1 MINILSLLLLLSLSL
16 SVDITPSQVYYGSE
30 ESFHLTIEDPTIVT
44 SLAFELT
51 CFSGSCDIPSIYT
64 DEAMTTPVTV
74 SASSARRKTIL
85 TISSDFVANYYFKS
99 TCIDDCYFELVALV
113 NKPGRVIQKGFTN
126 VEGIT
131 KDDKQVTFTIPKVQP
146 TENSTPLILSINALN
161 CLTEVA
167 IGEEKYSNK
176 KHFQYQV
183 DDTTVDF
190 AFTIQVEA
198 MDDLNEKS
206 EVCSI
211 LIDAVEDNPDEKFF
225 TLTEGASQQFELN
238 EATERINLQ
247 YVNVNGPASF
257 DIDYTSLDGLEISIY
272 KKDMTT
278 PIKTATIY
286 KKKTFMIDSTELN
299 NVIISIKKKESGTET
314 VIFSVIFKSNKGYP
328 TYFQREKVVYGY
340 LFPQQTSYYYTD
352 IKMNEPGKLILNYR
366 QGGGK
371 ICVRVMPKGEIDEKA
386 NWMHNVDL
394 SQGCLKEQVD
404 ITGYITLVQLHNADT
419 EKCENGCELIVTVT
433 NQEEAKGDAKNYLDE
448 FTIYYNVRESE
459 KKLEVPLNENINGEQ
474 EKINI
479 EDQLA
484 QVHIP
489 YDTNRLL
496 ISYDSLLFRMYLNKD
511 KETYPTEDDYE
522 YEYIE
527 NGNYAINSESSLK
540 GKTLKVHFTSRDAPQ
555 DESFYYFK
563 VSPQYQ
569 NTPDIIYT
577 TSGKID
583 KCKINKDG
591 DSCYFLVPIKDYEF
605 LSTISIGGFTEQKDP
620 VTLLA
625 KLYPAETIDA
635 IKYTVDGMKDLLPTE
650 ETADVKGDN
659 YVVIPSDKITKDTDM
674 YILVKATSAKK
685 GEINFGVSSNQNSKK
700 PFLYYQTNPK
710 MIVVPKG
717 ETYSFDVYMRRPE
730 QKVEVFELYGKGK
743 VEKGDSGLIT
753 VTLTA
758 SEDQDYVV
766 VIRWEKKLGQSLE
779 RKEYKKLNTFTIT
792 TLPYYT
798 YVPLDQATV
807 SSKQDVNIKIKFFNI
822 KLNQE
827 KADSSSFKVFAT
839 LVDSQSIKEFEYD
852 TAKKPVALEQFY
864 YFNNEKVAT
873 FKKTT
878 EGDSK
883 RYLFI
888 EIQLSQGNEND
899 SEVSL
904 NLLAVPITEKVPEV
918 ALPQKEYYV
927 DVLSTKDTVNRMIY
941 KLSKSAETDN
951 QILVNLGL
959 IDQDNK
965 FEYNVETVKDTPTFK
980 NETALIKEQ
989 STFNGISTLL
999 LTATDSVL
1007 LTVSAKTT
1015 ANDDQ
1020 SIARIFIKYQSGEE
1034 GKLPTFQ
1041 YNRNMNIVQ
1050 SNTTCEFNITADNII
1065 KGHEDIKSIS
1075 YTFKVY
1081 NKSQIDDV
1089 SKIDNIF
1096 EESDLPETVKEE
1108 IMILDSKTENF
1119 FLQVNTTNFP
1129 KEMFFTLTASFDE
1142 YKFGYDLVNV
1152 TNTEETKDE
1161 GFDWWLLGIVFV
1173 AILVIG
1179 IIVAGILFL
1188 YKKEQEKKLKQLSQ
1202 LAKKEDLLP

>member
-16 SVDITPSQVYYGSE
+16 SVDIIPSQVYYGSE
-30 ESFHLTIEDPTIVT
+30 DSFHLTIEDPTKVT
-44 SLAFELT
+44 SLSFELT

-74 SASSARRKTIL
+74 SSSSARRKTIL
-85 TISSDFVANYYFKS
+85 TLSSDFVANYYFKS
-99 TCIDDCYFELVALV
+99 TCIDDCYFELVALA
-113 NKPGRVIQKGFTN
+113 NRPGRVIQKGFTN

-131 KDDKQVTFTIPKVQP
+131 KEDKQVSFTIPKVEP
-146 TENSTPLILSINALN
+146 TENSTPLILSINAIN
-161 CLTEVA
+161 CLTDVT
-167 IGEEKYSNK
+167 IGEKTTPK
-176 KHFQYQV
+176 TKHVQYQV

-190 AFTIQVEA
+190 SFTVQVSE

-225 TLTEGASQQFELN
+225 TLTEGVSQMFELN
-238 EATERINLQ
+238 ESTEKINLR

-257 DIDYTSLDGLEISIY
+257 DIDYTSLDGLELNVF

-299 NVIISIKKKESGTET
+299 DVIISIKKKESGPAK
-314 VIFSVIFKSNKGYP
+314 VAFSVIFKSNKGYP

-352 IKMNEPGKLILNYR
+352 IKMKEPGKLILNYR

-419 EKCENGCELIVTVT
+419 EKCENGCELIVTLT
-433 NQEEAKGDAKNYLDE
+433 NQEEAKGDNKNYLDE
-448 FTIYYNVRESE
+448 FTLYYNVRESE
-459 KKLEVPLNENINGEQ
+459 KKLEVPLNENINLEQ

-479 EDQLA
+479 EDQLV
-484 QVHIP
+484 QVPIP
-489 YDTNRLL
+489 YDTSRLL

-527 NGNYAINSESSLK
+527 NGNYAIEEKSLK

-569 NTPDIIYT
+569 NTPDILYT

-583 KCKINKDG
+583 KCKINKEG

-605 LSTISIGGFTEQKDP
+605 LSTISIGAFTEQKDTI
-620 VTLLA
+620 TLLA
-625 KLYPAETIDA
+625 KLYPAEKIDA
-635 IKYTVDGMKDLLPTE
+635 IKYTEEGMNALLPTE
-650 ETADVKGDN
+650 ESADAKGEN
-659 YVVIPSDKITKDTDM
+659 YVVIPSEKIEKDTDM
-674 YILVKATSAKK
+674 YMIVKATSAKT
-685 GEINFGVSSNQNSKK
+685 GEIIFAVSSNQNSKK

-717 ETYSFDVYMRRPE
+717 ETFSFDAYMRRPE

-743 VEKGDSGLIT
+743 YEKGDSGLIT

-766 VIRWEKKLGQSLE
+766 IIRWEKKVNESLE

-792 TLPYYT
+792 KLPYYT
-798 YVPLDQATV
+798 YVLLDQATV
-807 SSKQDVNIKIKFFNI
+807 SSNQDINTKIKFFNI
-822 KLNQE
+822 QYTQE
-827 KADSSSFKVFAT
+827 KEEGDTFTVFAT
-839 LVDSQSIKEFEYD
+839 LVDSHSIKEFECD
-852 TAKKPVALEQFY
+852 SAKKPEEPEQCY

-873 FKKTT
+873 SKKTT
-878 EGDSK
+878 EGNSK

-888 EIQLSQGNEND
+888 EIQGSQGNEND
-899 SEVSL
+899 YKEVSL
-904 NLLAVPITEKVPEV
+904 HLLTVPITEKVPETP
-918 ALPQKEYYV
+918 LPQKEYYV
-927 DVLSTKDTVNRMIY
+927 DVLSTKDTVNKMIY
-941 KLSKSAETDN
+941 KLSKSADTDN

-959 IDQDNK
+959 VDKDNK
-965 FEYNVETVKDTPTFK
+965 FDYIVETVKDTPTGQ
-980 NETALIKEQ
+980 NETAIIKEQ
-989 STFNGISTLL
+989 SNYNGIRTLL

-1007 LTVSAKTT
+1007 LIVSPKQQT
-1015 ANDDQ
+1015 NDDQ
-1020 SIARIFIKYQSGEE
+1020 SIVKIFLKYQSGEE
-1034 GKLPTFQ
+1034 GKIPSFQ
-1041 YNRNMNIVQ
+1041 YNRNMTIVQ
-1050 SNTTCEFNITADNII
+1050 SNSTCEFNITADNII
-1065 KGHEDIKSIS
+1065 KGHEEFKSIVYS
-1075 YTFKVY
+1075 FKVY
-1081 NKSQIDDV
+1081 NKSRIDDV

-1096 EESDLPETVKEE
+1096 EDSELPETFKEVT
-1108 IMILDSKTENF
+1108 LDSKEENF

-1129 KEMFFTLTASFDE
+1129 KEMYFTLSATFDE
-1142 YKFGYDLVNV
+1142 YKFGFDFVNV

-1179 IIVAGILFL
+1179 IIVAGIIFL
-1188 YKKEQEKKLKQLSQ
+1188 YKKEQRNKLTQ
-1202 LAKKEDLLP
+1202 LAKREDLLE